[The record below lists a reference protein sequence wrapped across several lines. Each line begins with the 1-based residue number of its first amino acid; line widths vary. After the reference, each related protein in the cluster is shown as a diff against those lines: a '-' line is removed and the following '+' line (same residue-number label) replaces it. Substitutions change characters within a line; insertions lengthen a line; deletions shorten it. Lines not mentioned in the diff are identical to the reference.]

1 MDLLTAD
8 LGAVHAAG
16 TGDGALSGAGAST
29 PLDWYLADQGDLS
42 AVERF
47 SRRHDTDLLPAQAR
61 YYRDLIP
68 LEAPGPGQQYG
79 FEVDLDACTGCK
91 ACVTACHALNGLD
104 DGESWRTVGSVQVQ
118 AAEPFQ
124 QTVTAACHHCV
135 EPACLAG
142 CPVNAYE
149 KDPVTGIVAHLD
161 DQCIGCRYCLLTCP
175 YEVPRYNP
183 ERGIVRKCDLCADRL
198 GAGEAPACVQSCPN
212 AAIRVSLVDTA
223 TARVAAGPGHSLVPG
238 APPSSIT
245 VPTTTYTSR
254 RATAPPP
261 SFFRLSPATGARERR
276 KNGVMA
282 AAAAPAPGPAGQ
294 PAAAADRP
302 RRGQAHV
309 PLTVMLVLTQVAV
322 GTSVVG
328 LGVRALAGGD
338 RVDALR
344 PATALVALAVGLL
357 ALGASVLHLGR
368 PAYAF
373 RAVLGLRRSWLS
385 REIAA
390 FGGFAV
396 LAAGHGWAV
405 LVDAGGVEP
414 VLGALAAGAGV
425 VGVACS
431 AQVYAVTRRR
441 WWALPRTGLKF
452 ALTTL
457 ATGAAGMLVVSVATA
472 LALGGDAERTGLVS
486 GRPLGL
492 LVAATLGTKLAW
504 EAGLLRHLRPGAPA
518 ELQRSAVLLA
528 GELAPSSRWRFGLG
542 LVGILAALAVVSG
555 AAGEMASAGVLV
567 LAAAGLVAVV
577 GGELVERW
585 QFFTAVAPP
594 RMPSG
599 PG

>member
-8 LGAVHAAG
+8 PAA
-16 TGDGALSGAGAST
+16 TGDGGAGGAGAGGAGALT
-29 PLDWYLADQGDLS
+29 PLDWYLAEQADLS

-47 SRRHDTDLLPAQAR
+47 SRRHDAHALPVQAR

-68 LEAPGPGQQYG
+68 LDRPGPGQQYG

-104 DGESWRTVGSVQVQ
+104 DGESWRTVGSVHVEV
-118 AAEPFQ
+118 AEPFQ

-149 KDPVTGIVAHLD
+149 KDPATGIVAHLD
-161 DQCIGCRYCLLTCP
+161 DQCIGCRYCVLTCP

-198 GAGEAPACVQSCPN
+198 EAGEAPACVQSCPN
-212 AAIRVSLVDTA
+212 AAIRVSVVDTEA
-223 TARVAAGPGHSLVPG
+223 ARAAGAPGQRLVPG
-238 APPSSIT
+238 APLSSIT
-245 VPTTTYTSR
+245 VPTTRYTSR
-254 RATAPPP
+254 RVSDGLVGGGPVDVAQPP
-261 SFFRLSPATGARERR
+261 
-276 KNGVMA
+276 
-282 AAAAPAPGPAGQ
+282 Q
-294 PAAAADRP
+294 
-302 RRGQAHV
+302 RGQAHV

-328 LGVRALAGGD
+328 LGVRSLAGTQ
-338 RVDALR
+338 VAEAVR
-344 PATALVALAVGLL
+344 PASALVALAVGLL

-373 RAVLGLRRSWLS
+373 RAVLGIRRSWLS
-385 REIAA
+385 REIVA
-390 FGGFAV
+390 FTAFAL

-405 LVDAGGVEP
+405 LAGAGGAEP
-414 VLGALAAGAGV
+414 ALGAAAAAAGV

-441 WWALPRTGLKF
+441 WWALPRTALKF
-452 ALTTL
+452 ALTTV
-457 ATGAAGMLVVSVATA
+457 ATGAGGVLVVSVATA
-472 LALGGDAERTGLVS
+472 LALAQGPVERAGLVS
-486 GRPLGL
+486 GRPLGV
-492 LVAATLGTKLAW
+492 LVATAVVAKLAW
-504 EAGLLRHLRPGAPA
+504 EAGLLRHLRSGAPA

-528 GELAPSSRWRFGLG
+528 GELAPSSRWRFALG
-542 LVGILAALAVVSG
+542 LAGASAALAVALG
-555 AAGEMASAGVLV
+555 AGAVASPMVLV
-567 LAAAGLVAVV
+567 LAVASFAAVV

-594 RMPSG
+594 CMPSALS
-599 PG
+599 